1 MEGRREGGWNGWKA
15 RKSVSGE
22 GGRKKGCIEYI
33 KGKFEGKKIG
43 RKEGKKG
50 TKAEKEIQ
58 VKEAWVNKK

>member
-43 RKEGKKG
+43 RKEGKKEPRQ
-50 TKAEKEIQ
+50 KRRFK
-58 VKEAWVNKK
+58 